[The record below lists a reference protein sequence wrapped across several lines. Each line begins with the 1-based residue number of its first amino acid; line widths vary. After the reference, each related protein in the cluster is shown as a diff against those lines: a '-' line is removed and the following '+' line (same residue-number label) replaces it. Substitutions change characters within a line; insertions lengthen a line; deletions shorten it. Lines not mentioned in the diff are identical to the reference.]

1 MERPK
6 TDSRNE
12 LAPFGTKTPSGVNF
26 TDWPAVIELD
36 QIEHIDAPEAGDTIS
51 LLAMLHAEARMSER
65 AQALELADYNPVPSR
80 PAWRDARDTETCP
93 LWVAGLIAVGVGG
106 GVLLLVAGGGWLIW
120 ESVVRIWGAL

>member
-26 TDWPAVIELD
+26 TDWPAGIEID

-51 LLAMLHAEARMSER
+51 LLARLHAEARMSER
-65 AQALELADYNPVPSR
+65 AQALELADYNPVPVPPRRSTPKVST
-80 PAWRDARDTETCP
+80 PAFIVAAWAAAWLAGVGAMVAVGLVVRRGLE
-93 LWVAGLIAVGVGG
+93 VAG
-106 GVLLLVAGGGWLIW
+106 VL
-120 ESVVRIWGAL
+120 